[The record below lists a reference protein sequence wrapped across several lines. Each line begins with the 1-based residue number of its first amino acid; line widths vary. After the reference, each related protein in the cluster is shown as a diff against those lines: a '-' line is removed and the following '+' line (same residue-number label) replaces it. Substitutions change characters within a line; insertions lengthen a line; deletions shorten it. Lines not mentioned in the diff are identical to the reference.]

1 MQANITG
8 VADTVARF
16 QQGFSPCSCRTILQ
30 GVADTVA
37 RSQQVF
43 SPCRT
48 ILQGWRTLLPGHS
61 KILATPPPPERTE
74 GAAESSEVAAMAGGR
89 TAREDEQEGW
99 TLAQSK
105 IKKYHE

>member
-1 MQANITG
+1 MQDNI
-8 VADTVARF
+8 
-16 QQGFSPCSCRTILQ
+16 Q

-37 RSQQVF
+37 RSQQGF

-89 TAREDEQEGW
+89 TAREDEQEGR